1 MVYNT
6 KKTIT
11 QQRSSTYLPNKM
23 LVPFARYVH
32 YFLNNLLYKLVQRGK
47 NGYGVMLPNTAKQ
60 FIVT

>member
-23 LVPFARYVH
+23 LVPFARYIH

-47 NGYGVMLPNTAKQ
+47 MAMA
-60 FIVT
+60 